1 MGEMKLA
8 PCGEW
13 ECANGWTD
21 EGGTEGGWSGNH
33 PNSPLSPS
41 PLSQAGLYL
50 PPCAFHRTLATPPPL
65 FHLHPYA
72 NLQFHLTGVTPFHF
86 FSRLIAPSNSQNHV
100 ASPHPPHI
108 LYPGFR
114 GFIKECTVESALV
127 VISIRQTGTELRFVA
142 TLCYTAECLV
152 Q

>member
-8 PCGEW
+8 PCAEW
-13 ECANGWTD
+13 ECAKGCDRW
-21 EGGTEGGWSGNH
+21 GGNWGRMVWKPSQQPSISH
-33 PNSPLSPS
+33 SPIPS
-41 PLSQAGLYL
+41 RPVS
-50 PPCAFHRTLATPPPL
+50 PCAFHRTLATPPPIPPPSL
-65 FHLHPYA
+65 CQPPISS
-72 NLQFHLTGVTPFHF
+72 LTGVTPFHF
-86 FSRLIAPSNSQNHV
+86 FSPLIAPSNSQNHV

-108 LYPGFR
+108 LSPGFR

-127 VISIRQTGTELRFVA
+127 VNSIRQTGTELRFVA